1 MAETLLD
8 SPLLDF
14 DSEDD
19 VTEGEEALRPARERL
34 LVSNVVLV
42 AVSEGSELRLFNIA
56 ASSKAT
62 IAKAVANRRGRTE
75 PWFTCAEAGCYWG
88 LET

>member
-19 VTEGEEALRPARERL
+19 VTEGEEALRSARERL

-42 AVSEGSELRLFNIA
+42 AVSEGSELFTIA

-62 IAKAVANRRGRTE
+62 TSQLHPA
-75 PWFTCAEAGCYWG
+75 
-88 LET
+88 